1 MLAANDAVAT
11 VAVTDLDRAREFYG
25 DTLGLKESSE
35 DGMEDMVAT
44 FHSGASTLLLY
55 KSEYAGTNQA
65 TSVTWEVDN
74 VANEVET
81 LKKKGVAFQHYD
93 FPDARLEGDVHVFG
107 DRVHNAWFKDPDGNI
122 LAIVS
127 VY

>member
-25 DTLGLKESSE
+25 NTLGLKESSE

-65 TSVTWEVDN
+65 TSVTWGVDN

-107 DRVHNAWFKDPDGNI
+107 DRVRNAWFKDPDGNI

>member
-25 DTLGLKESSE
+25 NTLGLKESSE

-107 DRVHNAWFKDPDGNI
+107 DRVRNAWFKDPDGNI

-127 VY
+127 VC